1 MSNGKFNNIKI
12 WMKKL
17 KFKLKKKN
25 FKLTPCQKL
34 KPFSKKLTYLKP
46 FLWLK
51 KMKSHLKFSGNSLR
65 MKSTLHLKS
74 KSLHLKINF
83 IKKFPLSK
91 NNMLKKY
98 NKLKNSESMMDSR
111 NLPIKSLSL
120 FEKKIIFFFYYKYIR
135 KNFFNFLLVK
145 FIIFLVKI

>member
-1 MSNGKFNNIKI
+1 
-12 WMKKL
+12 
-17 KFKLKKKN
+17 
-25 FKLTPCQKL
+25 
-34 KPFSKKLTYLKP
+34 
-46 FLWLK
+46 
-51 KMKSHLKFSGNSLR
+51 
-65 MKSTLHLKS
+65 
-74 KSLHLKINF
+74 
-83 IKKFPLSK
+83 
-91 NNMLKKY
+91 MLKKY